1 VIDEW
6 DAVFRER
13 KDDER
18 DQRIYLDF
26 LRDWFK
32 GKDYIAL
39 AYMTGILPIK
49 KYGKYQNDMTTFESR
64 DDILSLLIHLG
75 YLGYDKALGEVF
87 IPNKEILE
95 EFKNSTD
102 DKIWVETFKSFRI
115 SLKLLN
121 AIWTE
126 VS

>member
-1 VIDEW
+1 MIDEW

>member
-1 VIDEW
+1 MIDEW

-18 DQRIYLDF
+18 DQRIYLVF

>member
-1 VIDEW
+1 MIDEW

-49 KYGKYQNDMTTFESR
+49 RFWKNLKIRQMIRYG
-64 DDILSLLIHLG
+64 
-75 YLGYDKALGEVF
+75 
-87 IPNKEILE
+87 
-95 EFKNSTD
+95 
-102 DKIWVETFKSFRI
+102 
-115 SLKLLN
+115 
-121 AIWTE
+121 
-126 VS
+126 